1 MLDQCTAE
9 QLDRIEHYNPYV
21 KHETDS
27 LWQTLCTD
35 KYPELRTLHEH
46 IENGTLDGVVW
57 REQYWAMRRKTE
69 ERAQQIMQ
77 RVRNKTAEVE
87 RERSAR
93 RVKVARPRVRT
104 PGRVA
109 RGASLMQ
116 EAWVKT
122 RAHMQ
127 MLEPPRAAREEY
139 SPASRDRTMIQQCAS
154 RVQSRQGSP
163 AQSPPHVSCSPP
175 YSSSSPSY
183 SPPHSSYSPPHSSY
197 SPPHVPDSAAYG
209 RNSYSPK
216 FSVVESPASVNAQ
229 ATTPRKQPPAK
240 RRRPVDGSG
249 PRHNVDSGTPPHGLR
264 KRPRPSTAADRRSQM
279 LP

>member
-1 MLDQCTAE
+1 MNRPRRGHQLGVVSLKDLCQRALRANVHRIRYLGCVPQHLVPDMLDQCTAE
-9 QLDRIEHYNPYV
+9 QLDRIEHYNPHI
-21 KHETDS
+21 KLETDS

-46 IENGTLDGVVW
+46 IENGTVDGVVW

-93 RVKVARPRVRT
+93 RVKVARPSMRSS
-104 PGRVA
+104 GRVT

-116 EAWVKT
+116 EAWAKT

-127 MLEPPRAAREEY
+127 MLEPPRAAREY
-139 SPASRDRTMIQQCAS
+139 GCVGPAS

-163 AQSPPHVSCSPP
+163 AQSPPHRSYSPP
-175 YSSSSPSY
+175 YSSSSP
-183 SPPHSSYSPPHSSY
+183 SYSPPHSSY

-216 FSVVESPASVNAQ
+216 FNVLESPASVSAQ
-229 ATTPRKQPPAK
+229 ATAPKEQPPAK
-240 RRRPVDGSG
+240 RRRPID
-249 PRHNVDSGTPPHGLR
+249 
-264 KRPRPSTAADRRSQM
+264 
-279 LP
+279 